1 MTMKKVW
8 NQLVE
13 DLGKQMIRRTPK
25 GLLKTLSDLDDLD
38 KEQEVVWVWRYYWIH
53 GSIRKT
59 NFPKGFSSD
68 IIFYSGDCAGYG
80 DDGNL
85 YINRLNMTQCI
96 YDN

>member
-1 MTMKKVW
+1 MKKVW

-13 DLGKQMIRRTPK
+13 DLGKQMVRRTPK
-25 GLLKTLSDLDDLD
+25 GLRKTLSDLDLD

-53 GSIRKT
+53 GSISKPFG
-59 NFPKGFSSD
+59 NSD

-80 DDGNL
+80 DDGDL